1 MSTKDCRYARLAAL
15 TGAVVAASL
24 LSPAPAM
31 GQDVEEVV
39 VTAQKRQESIQDVA
53 VGMTAI
59 GAQELENLR
68 INDFEDYLS
77 LVPGLSSNLAGP
89 VSDRGVRP
97 IGLRGVQT
105 VTNTIV
111 NGQNTVGFYINDT
124 PIPVANPRLVDLE
137 RIEVLRGPQGT
148 LYGSSSLA
156 GTVKLVTKRPQLDEV
171 NGHVEAGFSSVDNG
185 STGYE
190 VEALVNLPLSDRSA
204 FRLSA
209 YTEEQSGYIDFVDVN
224 VTGAPTGFTQQDVND
239 MSARGGRAA
248 FRFDLT
254 DRLRLNASY
263 MYSKRELD
271 SADLIMPNESG
282 ISFFGRFVMP
292 RYDEFSLA
300 DVNLEWDAGPVTVVS
315 TTALFDS
322 KSDSVSDI
330 TDALASLLRPLP
342 VVELLYT
349 PYANRNEELT
359 HETRVVSTT
368 DSAWQYVAGIFYT
381 DREEVS
387 HTFLPA
393 YGKTSVLGVFP
404 IVNDILFT
412 NTSPRVRKEIAA
424 FGELTYRFTDR
435 WAVTAGLRYFDFDF
449 ETLDDFFGSTVLVP
463 GGAQTLTGAAQED
476 GFVPKLRLELRPTD
490 AQLYYATAA
499 KGFRMGGAN
508 FPLPTNV
515 PACAAQVQAVFG
527 QPTLP
532 SGFESDSLWSYELGG
547 KTSWLGG
554 RLIANAS
561 AYYIDWDNT
570 QVSSGTLC
578 QFSGAVLN
586 VGAVESR
593 GIEVEVQAVP
603 NDRVK
608 LGLAGA
614 YVKSE
619 VAERLQLPGATRV
632 FAEVGAPM
640 PDVPEWSVSAT
651 ADYAFPLS
659 AVWQGFA
666 RADYRYVTSRPV
678 NLTTTAEKDAFGLGN
693 FRLGTTNERWTAS
706 LYVENFTDERP
717 SLAGTPAS
725 TTLASRGVGY
735 TLRPRTYG
743 MILERQF

>member
-1 MSTKDCRYARLAAL
+1 MSTKGCRNARLAAL
-15 TGAVVAASL
+15 TGAVAGAL
-24 LSPAPAM
+24 LMPAHGIA
-31 GQDVEEVV
+31 QDLDEIV

-59 GAQELENLR
+59 GSQELENLR

-105 VTNTIV
+105 VTGTIV

-124 PIPVANPRLVDLE
+124 PVPVANPRLVDLE

-156 GTVKLVTKRPQLDEV
+156 GTVRLVTKRPELDDV
-171 NGHVEAGFSSVDNG
+171 KGHVEAGVSSVDNG
-185 STGYE
+185 GTGYE
-190 VEALVNLPLSDRSA
+190 VEALVNLPLTDRAA

-224 VTGAPTGFTQQDVND
+224 VAGVPTGFTQSDVND

-254 DRLRLNASY
+254 DRVGINASY

-271 SADLIMPNESG
+271 SADLITQGQPG
-282 ISFFGRFVMP
+282 ISLFARFLMP

-300 DVNLEWDAGPVTVVS
+300 DVNIEWDAGPVTVVS

-322 KSDSVSDI
+322 KSDSVQDI
-330 TDALASLLRPLP
+330 TDSLGPLLRPLP
-342 VVELLYT
+342 LIELLYT
-349 PYANRNEELT
+349 PFANRNEELT
-359 HETRVVSTT
+359 HETRVVSTA

-404 IVNDILFT
+404 ISNDTLFT
-412 NTSPRVRKEIAA
+412 NTSPRTRKEKAA
-424 FGELTYRFTDR
+424 FGEVTYRFTEQ
-435 WAVTAGLRYFDFDF
+435 WAATVGLRYFDFDF
-449 ETLDDFFGSTVLVP
+449 ETVDDFFGPTVLVP
-463 GGAQTLTGAAQED
+463 GGAAVLTGSAQED
-476 GFVPKLRLELRPTD
+476 GVVPKVRLEFRPTD
-490 AQLYYATAA
+490 DHLYYATAS

-508 FPLPTNV
+508 FPLPTGV
-515 PACAAQVQAVFG
+515 PACATQVQAVFG
-527 QPTLP
+527 QPTVP
-532 SGFESDSLWSYELGG
+532 PGFESDSLWSYELGG
-547 KTSWLGG
+547 KTSWAGG
-554 RLIANAS
+554 RLIANA
-561 AYYIDWDNT
+561 AVYYIDWDNT
-570 QVSSGTLC
+570 QVASGSLC
-578 QFSGAVLN
+578 NFSGAVLN

-593 GIEVEVQAVP
+593 GAELEIQAVP
-603 NDRVK
+603 NDRLK
-608 LGLAGA
+608 LGIAAA
-614 YVKSE
+614 YLDAE

-640 PDVPEWSVSAT
+640 PDIPEWSLSAT
-651 ADYAFPLS
+651 GDYSFPIS
-659 AVWQGFA
+659 ATWQGFA
-666 RADYRYVTSRPV
+666 RLDYRYVTDRPV
-678 NLTTTAEKDAFGLGN
+678 SLTTTAEKEAYGLGN
-693 FRLGTTNERWTAS
+693 FRFGTTNDRWTVS
-706 LYVENFTDERP
+706 LYAENFTDEQP
-717 SLAGTPAS
+717 SLAGTPAA
-725 TTLASRGVGY
+725 TTLGTRGVDF
-735 TLRPRTYG
+735 TFRPRTYG
-743 MILERQF
+743 MIIERQF